1 MTASLPRPAAGGRLP
16 RAMRIILVAYLLLAT
31 AYSITVPLGE
41 APDEVSHYAY
51 VRTLAR
57 EHRLPS
63 PAGMAFGE
71 TFQPPLYYAT
81 AALTNFFVAEGAFL
95 PQANADFRIEDS
107 SGPPNLLLHPR
118 QEDFPY
124 HDGALAWH
132 LARLY
137 SVLLGLVTI
146 FATYRLACLIFP
158 TQQTLAWA
166 IAAFVA
172 FLPEFLFLSGAI
184 NNDNLST
191 ALSALLLWQLCRLVV
206 IRPRTRDY
214 IVLGLLLGLG
224 VITKTSLW
232 TFWPIAGLLLLVHAK
247 RSRIRPLLLTGIS
260 AALVAGPWLIR
271 NTATFGD
278 PLGWAATRAVTDPR
292 LSSLTPDDYLG
303 IVTGAYASFW
313 GAIGG
318 AGHLLL
324 PKAILI
330 PLVLLT
336 LLAIGGLGRLFAKTW
351 PARKSLTPAKAP
363 ILILVAHL
371 AIVLVAFGFWSR
383 SVLGTGQG
391 RLLFPALPTIA
402 ILFTRGLAGTVPL
415 GWRKRL
421 LTAFPVLMFLFGFA
435 ALWLWV
441 RPTYAQVKR
450 TANPPLPAEIRPA
463 DFQFGDGLQLTGYH
477 WPASVGDR
485 IAPGTTMTLT
495 LVWRAGEDLRQDMR
509 LQLKLLDRHGNVVW
523 LKEGTP
529 SAGWDTTDRWL
540 AGNVVVAYHRI
551 TLPDDAPAGWTRLL
565 ASVRPANNK
574 AGWLA
579 IHNAGGKSLGDSI
592 MLGQM
597 TIKRA
602 P

>member
-1 MTASLPRPAAGGRLP
+1 LPFAL
-16 RAMRIILVAYLLLAT
+16 RITLVAYLLLAA
-31 AYSITVPLGE
+31 AYSILVPLGE

-81 AALTNFFVAEGAFL
+81 AALTNFSIAEGAFL
-95 PQANADFRIEDS
+95 PQANADFRIEDT

-132 LARLY
+132 LIRLY

-146 FATYRLACLIFP
+146 YATYRLACLLFP
-158 TQQTLAWA
+158 TQRTLPWA
-166 IAAFVA
+166 VAAFVA
-172 FLPEFLFLSGAI
+172 FLPEFLFLSGAV

-191 ALSALLLWQLCRLVV
+191 ALSALLLWQICRMVV
-206 IRPRTRDY
+206 AQAHARDY

-232 TFWPIAGLLLLVHAK
+232 TFWPIAGLLLLLHA
-247 RSRIRPLLLTGIS
+247 RRRGIRPLLLAGAG
-260 AALVAGPWLIR
+260 AALIAGPWLIR
-271 NTATFGD
+271 NAAVFGD
-278 PLGWAATRAVTDPR
+278 PLGWAAARAVTDPR
-292 LSSLTPDDYLG
+292 ISSLTPDDYLG
-303 IVTGAYASFW
+303 IVTGAYVSFW

-324 PKAILI
+324 PKTILALI
-330 PLVLLT
+330 VLLT
-336 LLAIGGLGRLFAKTW
+336 LLAIGGLGRLFARNW
-351 PARKSLTPAKAP
+351 QAGRLLTAEKGPL
-363 ILILVAHL
+363 LILVAHL
-371 AIVLVAFGFWSR
+371 AIVLAAFLIWSR

-402 ILFTRGLAGTVPL
+402 ILFIRGWTGIGPFRWREKLLA
-415 GWRKRL
+415 
-421 LTAFPVLMFLFGFA
+421 AIPVLMFLFGFA
-435 ALWLWV
+435 ALWFWI
-441 RPTYAQVKR
+441 RPTYAQAKQ
-450 TANPPLPAEIRPA
+450 TGHPPLPAEIEQA
-463 DFQFGDGLQLTGYH
+463 DFRFGDGLQLAGYH

-485 IAPGTTMTLT
+485 VAPGTTMTLT
-495 LVWRAGEDLRQDMR
+495 LVWRAEEDLHQDMR

-529 SAGWDTTDRWL
+529 SAGWGTTDRWHD
-540 AGNVVVAYHRI
+540 GDVVVAYHRI
-551 TLPDDAPAGWTRLL
+551 TLPDDAPSGWARLL

-574 AGWLA
+574 EGWLA
-579 IHNAGGKSLGDSI
+579 VRNAEGQSLGDSI

-602 P
+602 E